1 MEHLDIIFERY
12 EIATSRIREIIN
24 EDTVSEPFKSF
35 FCKASEFICKID
47 DLNSIIK
54 SGEINDFSLDR
65 LKELNKSLFEEIYS
79 ENYEESFANPEYAVK
94 TLGEEYGKI
103 LCYIYTKN
111 RGMIR
116 NVYMGSGGC
125 WLGVDL
131 GGVVGIC
138 GFGGLGVWWIL
149 FGGVGVGG
157 CLGGGSGFCVVL
169 CCVVEV
175 MG

>member
-65 LKELNKSLFEEIYS
+65 LKELNKSLFEEIFE
-79 ENYEESFANPEYAVK
+79 ENITKEDILNLVYKKEQLIYFDNLLNNETFFEEE
-94 TLGEEYGKI
+94 KI
-103 LCYIYTKN
+103 RLNISKDE
-111 RGMIR
+111 
-116 NVYMGSGGC
+116 SL
-125 WLGVDL
+125 W
-131 GGVVGIC
+131 
-138 GFGGLGVWWIL
+138 
-149 FGGVGVGG
+149 
-157 CLGGGSGFCVVL
+157 
-169 CCVVEV
+169 
-175 MG
+175 

>member
-1 MEHLDIIFERY
+1 MKIQCQSLLR
-12 EIATSRIREIIN
+12 A
-24 EDTVSEPFKSF
+24 F

-54 SGEINDFSLDR
+54 SGEINDFSLDQ

-116 NVYMGSGGC
+116 NVYMGEIRRSSSSNGI
-125 WLGVDL
+125 VYTDL
-131 GGVVGIC
+131 
-138 GFGGLGVWWIL
+138 
-149 FGGVGVGG
+149 
-157 CLGGGSGFCVVL
+157 
-169 CCVVEV
+169 
-175 MG
+175 

>member
-1 MEHLDIIFERY
+1 MDIIFERY

-94 TLGEEYGKI
+94 TLVKE
-103 LCYIYTKN
+103 
-111 RGMIR
+111 
-116 NVYMGSGGC
+116 
-125 WLGVDL
+125 
-131 GGVVGIC
+131 
-138 GFGGLGVWWIL
+138 
-149 FGGVGVGG
+149 
-157 CLGGGSGFCVVL
+157 
-169 CCVVEV
+169 
-175 MG
+175 